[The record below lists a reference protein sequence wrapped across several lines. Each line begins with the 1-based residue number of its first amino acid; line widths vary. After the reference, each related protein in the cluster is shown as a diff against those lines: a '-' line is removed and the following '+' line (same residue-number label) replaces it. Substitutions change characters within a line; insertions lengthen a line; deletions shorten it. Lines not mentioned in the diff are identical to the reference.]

1 MNVAPRRAA
10 RLLALLLASAATVS
24 AHRLHDTDAN
34 GQPLAG
40 YDAAVK
46 PPAAPSA
53 APGPAT
59 PAPAPAAIFAP
70 FAAHVRTHWDGQFF
84 YVESDGM
91 PDHPMMV
98 GITAWQQQ
106 VPIPQRYVGD
116 NAWRF
121 PLVPVPA
128 KQPLS
133 AKDNF
138 FRGAIALAANGV
150 PIFNPIK
157 NDGRTDTFLAGELDE
172 FGGHAGRADDYH
184 YHTAPVHLQAVVGA
198 GRPVAYALDGYAIY
212 GFTCTDGAAPRDL
225 DAFNGHTTAAL
236 GYHYHATK
244 KYPYLNGGFHGEVVQ
259 RDGQV
264 DPQPRA
270 QGPRPATEPLRGAT
284 ITGFKRLDGG
294 GYQVAYELRGRTQ
307 AVNYTSQGNAW
318 KFEFVAADGTTRTET
333 FDGSQRGG
341 GGGAAR
347 DRGTN
352 FGDGDRPR
360 GRRNEAK
367 APRNADAKGGDAPR
381 QPWIL
386 VHAQEMDA
394 NHDGKLS
401 RAELLAEVTK
411 TFAGYDADGDGKL
424 PLAELANAAPV
435 RSALGGFVQQHAAEI
450 DANHDGTITAAE
462 LVAVVQRMFDRATR
476 DGQDMPAT
484 LPPPTKRKGDS

>member
-1 MNVAPRRAA
+1 MKFAPRAVCG
-10 RLLALLLASAATVS
+10 LALLLGSFASVS
-24 AHRLHDTDAN
+24 AHRLHDSDQN

-40 YDAAVK
+40 YDPTVK
-46 PPAAPSA
+46 PPAAVAA
-53 APGPAT
+53 APTAAKT
-59 PAPAPAAIFAP
+59 APAPAVIFAP
-70 FAAHVRTHWDGQFF
+70 FAAHVRTRWDDAFF

-106 VPIPQRYVGD
+106 VPIPQRYIGD

-121 PLVPVPA
+121 PLAPVPA
-128 KQPLS
+128 RHPLS
-133 AKDNF
+133 AKENF

-157 NDGRTDTFLAGELDE
+157 NDGRTDTLLAGELDE

-184 YHTAPVHLQAVVGA
+184 YHLAPVHLQAAVGA
-198 GRPVAYALDGYAIY
+198 GHPVAYALDGYAIY
-212 GFTCTDGAAPRDL
+212 GLTCQDGATPRDL
-225 DAFNGHTTAAL
+225 DAFNGHSTAAL

-270 QGPRPATEPLRGAT
+270 QGPRPATEPLRGAI
-284 ITGFKRLDGG
+284 ITGFKRVDGG

-307 AVNYTSQGNAW
+307 FVNYTPQGQAW

-333 FDGSQRGG
+333 FDGSRRGG
-341 GGGAAR
+341 GGGSGER

-352 FGDGDRPR
+352 FGDRPK
-360 GRRNEAK
+360 GRRDEAK
-367 APRNADAKGGDAPR
+367 APRNAQAKSGDATR

-386 VHAQEMDA
+386 IHAQEMDA
-394 NHDGKLS
+394 NHDGKLT
-401 RAELLAEVTK
+401 RAEVADEVSN
-411 TFAGYDADGDGKL
+411 TFAGYDADRDGRVPLSELEKL
-424 PLAELANAAPV
+424 PAV
-435 RSALGGFVQQHAAEI
+435 RSALGGFVQQHATEI
-450 DANHDGTITAAE
+450 DADHDGVITAAE
-462 LVAVVQRMFDRATR
+462 LGAVVKRMFDRATSG
-476 DGQDMPAT
+476 GQDMPAT
-484 LPPPTKRKGDS
+484 QAPPTKRKGDS